1 MAQALH
7 QVLMMKVAITNH
19 DGRVSPVFDVARRLV
34 LADVEQGRETSRKEE
49 VLDQANPAARAHR
62 IAEIGVDVLICGAI
76 SRPLQDMLTSFG
88 VQVTPWVC
96 GSVEEVLQAFLCG
109 RLSNA
114 SFLMPGCCGRR
125 RRVHGHR
132 RSGGPI

>member
-1 MAQALH
+1 
-7 QVLMMKVAITNH
+7 MKVAITTH

-34 LADVEQGRETSRKEE
+34 LVDVEQGREATRKEE
-49 VLDQANPAARAHR
+49 VLDQANPAARAQR

-76 SRPLQDMLTSFG
+76 SRPLQDMLTSSG

-109 RLSNA
+109 RLSDA

-125 RRVHGHR
+125 RRGHGHR
-132 RSGGPI
+132 GSRGPFSKKGAML

>member
-7 QVLMMKVAITNH
+7 QVLMMKIAITNH
-19 DGRVSPVFDVARRLV
+19 DGRISPVFDVARRLV
-34 LADVEQGRETSRKEE
+34 LVDVEQGREAARKEE

-76 SRPLQDMLTSFG
+76 SRPLQDMLTSSG
-88 VQVTPWVC
+88 VQMTPWVC

-109 RLSNA
+109 RLSDA

-132 RSGGPI
+132 GSGGPI

>member
-1 MAQALH
+1 
-7 QVLMMKVAITNH
+7 MMKVAITNH

-34 LADVEQGRETSRKEE
+34 LVDMEQGREATRKED
-49 VLDQANPAARAHR
+49 VLDQVNPAARVQR
-62 IAEIGVDVLICGAI
+62 IAKMGVDVLICGAI
-76 SRPLQDMLTSFG
+76 SRPLQDMLTSSG

-109 RLSNA
+109 RLSDA

-132 RSGGPI
+132 GSREPI